1 LIASAIWSC
10 RFNPILYILAVGIAF
25 LCEGGHFS
33 MFPTACVNIFGIVN
47 GGFVYSMMY
56 CFIPLTSLASFA
68 IVQLGVDYPIVFYI
82 GAALTAMN
90 MVLLYFVDETPMEK
104 PTGLRQMKSM
114 NLARVGEDVPS
125 EAPPS
130 RNLLN
135 S

>member
-1 LIASAIWSC
+1 
-10 RFNPILYILAVGIAF
+10 
-25 LCEGGHFS
+25 